1 MMFITGFA
9 LTILTLE
16 NLMEQTNC
24 NIKSSPGSVARTH
37 TEDLESSAE
46 IHYYKFE
53 KKQFQQ
59 LQPQKHKKE
68 TTTSSSA
75 ATCSVAY
82 STESPLRT
90 YFWLLALYKSLVEVD
105 GGLFCNQE
113 SEGFFWMVEFISWAH
128 SRHIGYKHLE
138 MFSLM

>member
-1 MMFITGFA
+1 MGLPLPLETLVA
-9 LTILTLE
+9 L
-16 NLMEQTNC
+16 QTTTSQIQPLRDC
-24 NIKSSPGSVARTH
+24 YCTDLDLRQSAVPRVEISS
-37 TEDLESSAE
+37 LL
-46 IHYYKFE
+46 
-53 KKQFQQ
+53 QFQQ
-59 LQPQKHKKE
+59 LQPQKHRKE

-138 MFSLM
+138 MFSLFEM